1 MDRIEYAIESLKMLI
16 IVGVITI
23 VGNTVGYDTGIVNA
37 VPGILMIIVIGLMS
51 LILAREIPVNFP
63 GIAWAILIATIL
75 SLPFSPV
82 QESFLE
88 AVGEI
93 EFLATATPIL
103 AYAGL
108 SVAMQY
114 DRLKKI
120 SWKIVI
126 VTILSMLGTFIGS
139 VLIAEAVLRAQGI
152 I

>member
-1 MDRIEYAIESLKMLI
+1 MDRIEYVVESLKMLI

-23 VGNTVGYDTGIVNA
+23 VGNAVGYDAGIVDA
-37 VPGILMIIVIGLMS
+37 IPGILMIIGIGLVS

-82 QESFLE
+82 QEPFLA

-93 EFLATATPIL
+93 DFLATATPIL

-114 DRLKKI
+114 DRLKEI
-120 SWKIVI
+120 SWEIVI
-126 VTILSMLGTFIGS
+126 VTVIAMFGTFIGS
-139 VLIAEAVLRAQGI
+139 VLIAEVVLRAQGI